1 MSEIDSEP
9 FPRRAL
15 IAAGALVGITLLLTG
30 AVSVGLLSK
39 PSAPNT
45 ARVEKKMAVRVTR
58 TLTFADHPGGIL
70 LIRDIKDNKV
80 VRAIMPGE
88 PSGFIRG
95 VLRSFARERRSKNV
109 GMEVAYRLTLW
120 DDYSLSLTDTATG
133 RTIELG
139 SFGPDN
145 RAAFAALL
153 PPEKVASL

>member
-15 IAAGALVGITLLLTG
+15 IAAGVLVGITLALTG
-30 AVSVGLLSK
+30 AVSAGLLSK
-39 PSAPNT
+39 PSDANT
-45 ARVEKKMAVRVTR
+45 ARVEKKMAIRATR
-58 TLTFADHPGGIL
+58 TLSFSDHPGGVL
-70 LIRDIKDNKV
+70 LIRDVKQNSL

-95 VLRSFARERRSKNV
+95 VLRSFARERRAKKIA
-109 GMEVAYRLTLW
+109 MEVAYRLTLW
-120 DDYSLSLTDTATG
+120 DDYSLSLTDTGTG

-153 PPEKVASL
+153 PPEKVAAL

>member
-15 IAAGALVGITLLLTG
+15 IAAGALVGITLVLTG
-30 AVSVGLLSK
+30 AVSAGLLSK
-39 PSAPNT
+39 PSDANT
-45 ARVEKKMAVRVTR
+45 ARVEKKMAVRATR
-58 TLTFADHPGGIL
+58 TLSFSDHPGGVL
-70 LIRDIKDNKV
+70 LIRDVKQNNLA
-80 VRAIMPGE
+80 RAIMPGE

-95 VLRSFARERRSKNV
+95 VLRSFARERRAKNIT
-109 GMEVAYRLTLW
+109 MEVAYRLTLW
-120 DDYSLSLTDTATG
+120 DDYSLSLTDTGTG

-153 PPEKVASL
+153 PPEKLVMR

>member
-15 IAAGALVGITLLLTG
+15 IAAGLLVGVTLVLTG
-30 AVSVGLLSK
+30 AVSAGLLSK
-39 PSAPNT
+39 PSDANT
-45 ARVEKKMAVRVTR
+45 SRVEKKMAVRVSR
-58 TLTFADHPGGIL
+58 TLTFADHPGGVL
-70 LIRDIKDNKV
+70 LIRDVKQNSV

-95 VLRSFARERRSKNV
+95 VLRSFARERRAKNI
-109 GMEVAYRLTLW
+109 GMEVAYRLILW
-120 DDYSLSLTDTATG
+120 DDYSLSLTDTGTG

-153 PPEKVASL
+153 PPEKVAMR

>member
-15 IAAGALVGITLLLTG
+15 IAAGALVGVTLVLTG
-30 AVSVGLLSK
+30 AVSLGLLGK
-39 PSAPNT
+39 PSDPNT
-45 ARVEKKMAVRVTR
+45 ARVEKKMAVRTSR
-58 TLTFADHPGGIL
+58 TLTFADHHGGVL
-70 LIRDIKDNKV
+70 LITDVKNNKV

-95 VLRSFARERRSKNV
+95 VLRSFARERRAKNV
-109 GMEVAYRLTLW
+109 GAEVAYRLTLW
-120 DDYSLSLTDTATG
+120 DDYSLSLTDTGTG

-153 PPEKVASL
+153 PPEKVAMR

>member
-15 IAAGALVGITLLLTG
+15 IAAGALVGITLVLTG
-30 AVSVGLLSK
+30 AVSAGLLSK
-39 PSAPNT
+39 PSDANM
-45 ARVEKKMAVRVTR
+45 ARVEKKMAVRAMR
-58 TLTFADHPGGIL
+58 TLSFSDHPGGVL
-70 LIRDIKDNKV
+70 LIRDVKQNNV

-95 VLRSFARERRSKNV
+95 VLRSFARERRAKNIT
-109 GMEVAYRLTLW
+109 MDAAYRLTLW
-120 DDYSLSLTDTATG
+120 DDYSLSLTDTGTG

-153 PPEKVASL
+153 PPEKLVMR

>member
-15 IAAGALVGITLLLTG
+15 IAAGVLVGITLALTG
-30 AVSVGLLSK
+30 AVSAGLLSK
-39 PSAPNT
+39 PSDANT
-45 ARVEKKMAVRVTR
+45 ARVEKKMAVRATR
-58 TLTFADHPGGIL
+58 TLSFSDHPGGVL
-70 LIRDIKDNKV
+70 LIRDVKQNSL

-95 VLRSFARERRSKNV
+95 VLRSFARERRAKKIA
-109 GMEVAYRLTLW
+109 MEVAYRITLW
-120 DDYSLSLTDTATG
+120 DDYSLSLTDTGTG

-153 PPEKVASL
+153 PPEKVAMR

>member
-15 IAAGALVGITLLLTG
+15 IAAGVLVGITLVLTG
-30 AVSVGLLSK
+30 AVSAGLLSK
-39 PSAPNT
+39 PSDANT
-45 ARVEKKMAVRVTR
+45 ARIEKKMAVRATR
-58 TLTFADHPGGIL
+58 TLSFSDHPGGALMIS
-70 LIRDIKDNKV
+70 DVKQNSV
-80 VRAIMPGE
+80 VRVIMPGE

-95 VLRSFARERRSKNV
+95 VLRSFARERRAKNV
-109 GMEVAYRLTLW
+109 TMEVAYRLTLW
-120 DDYSLSLTDTATG
+120 DDYSLSLTDTGTG

-153 PPEKVASL
+153 PPEKVAMR